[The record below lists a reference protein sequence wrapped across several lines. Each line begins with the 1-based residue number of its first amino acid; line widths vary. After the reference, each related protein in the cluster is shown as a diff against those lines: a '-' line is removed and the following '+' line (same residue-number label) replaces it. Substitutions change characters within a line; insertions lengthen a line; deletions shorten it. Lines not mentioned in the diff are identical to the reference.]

1 MSFWFIVTH
10 IYHIAIFCCA
20 LPHLDVWFAQLTT
33 MHSWYTDGTDIA
45 YFNSGTAGGT
55 SWRGNIIGVA
65 DYNNNPS
72 NYPIILKL
80 ETGGGSDYFVSFN
93 RDTGINADVQ
103 QAHDQVTVYQVSN
116 GDGVSYSKSMLKAA
130 LRSGRSATVE
140 NWRRSGKDLTIKVH
154 SINTS
159 SSPGYANVQ
168 ISFG

>member
-1 MSFWFIVTH
+1 M
-10 IYHIAIFCCA
+10 YGC
-20 LPHLDVWFAQLTT
+20 AQLTT

-72 NYPIILKL
+72 NSPIILKL

-130 LRSGRSATVE
+130 LSSGRSATIE